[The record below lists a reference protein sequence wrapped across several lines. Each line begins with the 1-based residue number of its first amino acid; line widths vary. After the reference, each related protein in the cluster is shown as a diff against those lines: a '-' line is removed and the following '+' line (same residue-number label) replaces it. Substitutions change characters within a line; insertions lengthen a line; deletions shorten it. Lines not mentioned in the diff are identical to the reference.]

1 MWETVELRE
10 VRVFL
15 ALAQELHFG
24 RAAERLGVTQS
35 RVSQSLRELEHKLGE
50 RLVHRT
56 SRRVALTA
64 AGERFLAE
72 VEPAHQRLSAV
83 LERASRHA
91 DEIAGGLR
99 IGLLTAVSAGPR
111 LIELIK
117 AFEARHPGCNVEVK
131 ELALSDR
138 FEPLRQGDVELMVA
152 RLPLEEQDLVAGPI
166 VSHELRVLAVAA
178 DHPLSDRSEVTTE
191 DIADYEVV
199 DLTGLVPPDLAD
211 VLIPATAASGR
222 PMKRRRLKH
231 HDWSELTTM
240 IARGKI
246 VHPIVASV
254 ADQFDRPGI
263 RCVPISDL
271 PVWTSALV
279 WRRGDSGRR
288 LRAFAEVAE
297 ELLGDAR
304 PPRGA

>member
-1 MWETVELRE
+1 MWETIELRE
-10 VRVFL
+10 IRVFV
-15 ALAQELHFG
+15 ALARELHFG
-24 RAAERLGVTQS
+24 RAAEQLGVTQS
-35 RVSQSLRELEHKLGE
+35 RVSQSLRELELKLGE

-72 VEPAHQRLSAV
+72 LEPAHQRLSDV
-83 LERASRHA
+83 LKRACLDG
-91 DEIAGGLR
+91 DEIDGGLR

-111 LIELIK
+111 LIEIIK
-117 AFEARHPGCNVEVK
+117 AFEERHPGCAVEVK

-138 FEPLRQGDVELMVA
+138 YEPLRQGDVDLMA
-152 RLPLEEQDLVAGPI
+152 GRLPLEEPDLVAGPTL
-166 VSHELRVLAVAA
+166 SHDARVLAVAA

-199 DLTGLVPPDLAD
+199 DITGLVPPELGR
-211 VLIPATAASGR
+211 VLIPETATSGR

-246 VHPIVASV
+246 VHPTVASF
-254 ADQFDRPGI
+254 ADQFALPGI

-279 WRRGDSGRR
+279 WRRRDSGRR
-288 LRAFAEVAE
+288 LRAFVEVAE

-304 PPRGA
+304 RPPDR

>member
-10 VRVFL
+10 GGVFL
-15 ALAQELHFG
+15 ALAQELHCG
-24 RAAERLGVTQS
+24 RGAEGLGVTQS

-50 RLVHRT
+50 SLVHRT

-72 VEPAHQRLSAV
+72 VEPAHQRLSGV
-83 LERASRHA
+83 LERASRDA
-91 DEIAGGLR
+91 DEVAGGLR

-117 AFEARHPGCNVEVK
+117 AFETRHPGCSVEVK

-138 FEPLRQGDVELMVA
+138 FEPLRQGDVDLMA
-152 RLPLEEQDLVAGPI
+152 GRLPMEEPDLVAGPAL
-166 VSHELRVLAVAA
+166 SHDARLLAVAA
-178 DHPLSDRSEVTTE
+178 DHRLSDRSEVTTE

-199 DLTGLVPPDLAD
+199 DITGLVPPELAS
-211 VLIPATAASGR
+211 VLIPEKATSGR

-263 RCVPISDL
+263 RCVPIADL

-279 WRRGDSGRR
+279 WRRRASGRR
-288 LRAFAEVAE
+288 LRAFVEVAE

-304 PPRGA
+304 EPRGA

>member
-1 MWETVELRE
+1 MWETIELRE
-10 VRVFL
+10 IRVFL
-15 ALAQELHFG
+15 AVAQELHFG

-35 RVSQSLRELEHKLGE
+35 RVSQSLRELELKLGE

-56 SRRVALTA
+56 SRRVSLTA
-64 AGERFLAE
+64 AGERFLSE
-72 VEPAHQRLSAV
+72 VDPAHKRLSAV
-83 LERASRHA
+83 LKRASHDG
-91 DEIAGGLR
+91 DEIDGGLR

-111 LIELIK
+111 LIEIIK
-117 AFEARHPGCNVEVK
+117 AFEERHPGCGVEVK

-138 FEPLRQGDVELMVA
+138 FEPLRQGDVDLMA
-152 RLPLEEQDLVAGPI
+152 GRLPMEEPDLVAGPTL
-166 VSHELRVLAVAA
+166 SHDARLLAVAA

-199 DLTGLVPPDLAD
+199 DITGLVPPELAS
-211 VLIPATAASGR
+211 VLIPEKAASGR

-246 VHPIVASV
+246 VHPTVASF
-254 ADQFDRPGI
+254 ADQFAQPGI

-279 WRRGDSGRR
+279 WRRRDSGRQ
-288 LRAFAEVAE
+288 LRAFVEVAE

-304 PPRGA
+304 QPPDR